1 MLISVVL
8 CVLLVLLFLSVYVA
22 VALAMLGLFIDWV
35 YSPFPLHLAL
45 GDVTWTA
52 SDSALLMTIPL
63 FVMMGEI
70 LVRSGLAQDMYKGL
84 DRWLSWLPGGL
95 LHANIGSSTLFSAV
109 CGSSVA
115 TAATITTV
123 AMPQARA
130 LGYGERL
137 FAGSIAAGGTL
148 GILIP
153 PSINLIIYGVLTQ
166 TSVPKLFMAGLIP
179 GLLLAL
185 MFIIITVIL
194 CQIWPQLGGPQRHH
208 SWSERFKALRYLVPV
223 LILFTAVVASIYA
236 GWATPTEAASLGVL
250 GAFLIAIL
258 HRSLTRRVILEVFE
272 GTARTTAMIMLIII
286 ASYFLNF
293 ALASVGFAGVVSGFL
308 DQLGLGAYSTLL
320 VVIVLYF
327 VLGLFVETLSLMVI
341 TIPIVAPIIIGLGFD
356 PIWFGILLIVLIE
369 MALITPPVGLNL
381 FVVQGIRGRGTLNDV
396 VIGAIPYVVVMFLMI
411 GLLVLFPDIALML
424 PRLLS

>member
-1 MLISVVL
+1 MLIGVVL
-8 CVLLVLLFLSVYVA
+8 CALFLLLLLSVHVGIS
-22 VALAMLGLFIDWV
+22 LGVLGFLVEWL

-45 GDVTWTA
+45 GEITWTA

-70 LVRSGLAQDMYKGL
+70 LVRSGLAKNMYKGL

-130 LGYGERL
+130 LGYGEKL

-166 TSVPKLFMAGLIP
+166 TSVPKLFMAGLLP
-179 GLLLAL
+179 GFLLAL
-185 MFIIITVIL
+185 MFTISTIVL
-194 CQIWPQLGGPQRHH
+194 CLIWPKLGGPRQYY
-208 SWSERFKALRYLVPV
+208 SWKERFNSLKHLLPV
-223 LILFTAVVASIYA
+223 VILFAAVVASIYA

-250 GAFLIAIL
+250 GALIIAI
-258 HRSLTRRVILEVFE
+258 SLKALSLRVMLEVFE
-272 GTARTTAMIMLIII
+272 GTARTTAMIMLIIV

-293 ALASVGFAGVVSGFL
+293 VLASVGFADIVSDFL
-308 DQLGLGAYSTLL
+308 NGLGLGPYSTLF
-320 VVIVLYF
+320 VVIALYF

-341 TIPIVAPIIIGLGFD
+341 TIPIVAPIVIGFGFD
-356 PIWFGILLIVLIE
+356 PIWFGVLLIVLIE

-381 FVVQGIRGRGTLNDV
+381 FVVQGIRGSGTLNDV
-396 VIGAIPYVVVMFLMI
+396 VVGAIPYVAVMFLMV
-411 GLLVLFPDIALML
+411 GLLILYPSIALYL
-424 PRLLS
+424 PRVLS